1 MGILFSVFFSCPIK
15 LEACYNQPNKEALME
30 ILLFSE
36 IFGVVR

>member
-1 MGILFSVFFSCPIK
+1 MKLEA
-15 LEACYNQPNKEALME
+15 LEACYNQPSKEALLE